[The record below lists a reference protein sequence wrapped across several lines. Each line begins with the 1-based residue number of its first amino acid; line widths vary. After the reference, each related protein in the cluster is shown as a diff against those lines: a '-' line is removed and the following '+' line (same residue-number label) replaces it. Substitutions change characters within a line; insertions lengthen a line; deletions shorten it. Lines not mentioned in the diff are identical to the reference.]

1 MVMKA
6 SQPPTPAG
14 LRTLHYATA
23 AGWVMFKCQYKHGK
37 GGRLQRKK
45 EKSFLAYMQSL
56 KKVTEEEG
64 PPKTWGYFYE
74 KVHSC
79 DEFCIPKV
87 PQLGRQPV

>member
-1 MVMKA
+1 MGHVQVSIQA
-6 SQPPTPAG
+6 WER
-14 LRTLHYATA
+14 RTSTE
-23 AGWVMFKCQYKHGK
+23 
-37 GGRLQRKK
+37 K
-45 EKSFLAYMQSL
+45 EREKFLAYMQSL